1 MADDAP
7 KKRGRPKKSEAPKEI
22 DWAEELG
29 QQMDALAAQR
39 REASKFAA
47 DFLKKQQRIREA
59 NEKARQKAELA
70 ALKAEEALAKAQI
83 EEEEARKKAAEQRSQ
98 EIAKFLARQKE
109 QQKNREKELKAE
121 RDATLDAEAKLAEEQ
136 LKQEEELQKQLNQ
149 TQKKL
154 EKLEKKRSKVV
165 DDLTKKFGSS
175 NVAKVFA
182 GKYVDKDGKISKEG
196 EKTAQRMQR
205 QRTFIK
211 SLVSELARLPIFQK
225 AGRAFQQFGL
235 MNVFAGISKIRKG
248 GFGNI
253 VAGSGQTLFGLG
265 IMLVPALATA
275 FGTVMS
281 TIVANKIAEA
291 VALGTMKGNAGSGG
305 GGFWFGGKGKRTGL
319 RGAPKTALGR
329 AAIKMMGSPAG
340 RLMRKAGPLG
350 LLTAGLTLWDMFDI
364 AGQSRTKAD
373 RGDRRGAVKSGLA
386 AVGVGGF
393 GLLGTAIG
401 SLGGPV
407 GAMIGG
413 TLGIML
419 GEKFRELSDAT
430 NEPAWYRKIINFFM
444 RFPWFKKKNGDK
456 DSNVVINKGKITA
469 PTSNLGI
476 KGGAVDPNK
485 PTSVW
490 KDPQSGAIGYVY
502 GSSKGQGSKL
512 ATVYGRN
519 YTKPQLE
526 RMAANGL
533 GGLEV
538 LRGSEFSNIS
548 YGDFQNDALAARQGT
563 SQILGI
569 IGRKMFQQG
578 FGKLR
583 VTSAMGSATSP
594 HSMSQGPNKV
604 DHYAGQKVDL
614 ALSQYYQNEK
624 RAKEYAARLKATGY
638 LSEATAEKRGGVWHI
653 DARIS
658 DEAYEALRKKEV
670 QAFKDTAT
678 PKQPTKSSSITKE
691 PPGTDKMLN
700 LPLVNAMGNVNGSVF
715 APVNLY

>member
-29 QQMDALAAQR
+29 QQMDALAAQQ

-121 RDATLDAEAKLAEEQ
+121 RDATLDAETKLAEEQ

-154 EKLEKKRSKVV
+154 EKLEKKRSKVI
-165 DDLTKKFGSS
+165 DNLTKKFGSS

-182 GKYVDKDGKISKEG
+182 GKYVDKEGKISKEG

-319 RGAPKTALGR
+319 RGAPKTAWGRTAFKVATSPVGRTVGKVGGVLAIASMLGDLFSTGMASRDLASKGDKRGAVTTGVAGLLRTGLGIGGMVLGSAGGPLGALVGGIVGDMIGGLLTPLIMAFNSPTWFDDLITFLKR
-329 AAIKMMGSPAG
+329 ALPWLKDDKKPSGNKKWDEPGLYTPVPGAGLPVRQSEVNVNAYTRKEDSARIRNIFGQYGVGKRNIGINTSTVDKDKLYHYAKTGQYNLELLRADGKNVRFADTFENDVKAG
-340 RLMRKAGPLG
+340 RKGTSALLSMVAQQMQSRFGAGPL
-350 LLTAGLTLWDMFDI
+350 
-364 AGQSRTKAD
+364 
-373 RGDRRGAVKSGLA
+373 
-386 AVGVGGF
+386 
-393 GLLGTAIG
+393 
-401 SLGGPV
+401 
-407 GAMIGG
+407 
-413 TLGIML
+413 
-419 GEKFRELSDAT
+419 
-430 NEPAWYRKIINFFM
+430 
-444 RFPWFKKKNGDK
+444 
-456 DSNVVINKGKITA
+456 VI
-469 PTSNLGI
+469 TSAL
-476 KGGAVDPNK
+476 
-485 PTSVW
+485 
-490 KDPQSGAIGYVY
+490 
-502 GSSKGQGSKL
+502 SSK
-512 ATVYGRN
+512 
-519 YTKPQLE
+519 
-526 RMAANGL
+526 
-533 GGLEV
+533 
-538 LRGSEFSNIS
+538 
-548 YGDFQNDALAARQGT
+548 
-563 SQILGI
+563 
-569 IGRKMFQQG
+569 
-578 FGKLR
+578 
-583 VTSAMGSATSP
+583 TSP
-594 HSMSQGPNKV
+594 HGPG
-604 DHYAGQKVDL
+604 DIGHAGGQTFDFD
-614 ALSQYYQNEK
+614 AAGMNETQ
-624 RAKEYAARLKATGY
+624 ANLYAARLMSTGY
-638 LSEATAEKRGGVWHI
+638 FSQATAEYDKKRKQWHI
-653 DARIS
+653 DARLS
-658 DEAYEALRKKEV
+658 DEAYKMLEQQQAEV
-670 QAFKDTAT
+670 TKTKA
-678 PKQPTKSSSITKE
+678 PTNVPAKSSSVAKE
-691 PPGTDKMLN
+691 PPGTDKST
-700 LPLVNAMGNVNGSVF
+700 PIPAVNSQGNVNGGQF
-715 APVNLY
+715 CAVNY